1 MTVQVTRQLLLCAA
15 GPLGC
20 RACVELCGCVVLKR
34 IKALLFMSVPVIPRT
49 PLNPRPTDLD
59 KVILEKRLLRF
70 A

>member
-1 MTVQVTRQLLLCAA
+1 
-15 GPLGC
+15 
-20 RACVELCGCVVLKR
+20 
-34 IKALLFMSVPVIPRT
+34 MSVPVIPRT